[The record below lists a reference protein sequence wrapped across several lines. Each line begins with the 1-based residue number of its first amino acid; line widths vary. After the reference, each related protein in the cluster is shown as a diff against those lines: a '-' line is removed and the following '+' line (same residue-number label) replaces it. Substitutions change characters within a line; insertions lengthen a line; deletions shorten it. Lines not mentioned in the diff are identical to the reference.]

1 MRLTE
6 TRGVEN
12 IDFSLTQSRMP
23 SAGRKLKGNVM
34 HVRFWGTRGSIP
46 TPGHRTA
53 IYGGNT
59 SCVEIRTNDGTT
71 IVLDCGTGIRVLGL
85 DMLRRPGPHRIH
97 LLIGHTHWDHIQG
110 FPFFTPAFLPGSE
123 LNIYGSAAFQRSL
136 EESLSGQMQYSYFPV
151 KLHDLAS
158 RIHYTELEE
167 GFFRIGEILVETQ
180 YLNHTAPTIAY
191 RISTDGATVAYVTDH
206 EPFWNSPGPVFHHP
220 GDQRHIEFLKG
231 ADLVIHDAQ
240 YTSEEYRT
248 KLGWGHSPTDYVS
261 DIAMVAGVARLAL
274 FHHDPTHDD
283 EAIKR
288 IEDMQRGRVAAAG
301 SSLDVFA
308 AAEGMEFELA
318 GKGWGKTILEVSALE
333 RRPIAGGRVMIVTGH
348 HADVSA
354 LEQVL
359 PDDGLILTPFLDGQS
374 ALEAAITSSP
384 DLVIINAKLSDG
396 DGGSFI
402 QPLRNRLEKPDL
414 PIIVLTEGRDGTETL
429 YSAESIATDYLARPF
444 SPPMLRTRVRAWLAR
459 TIGAT
464 GTPVEV
470 ILPARSPEVHEVEDN
485 DEAAS
490 QNLSEV
496 LETIPLFAALTP
508 EQRSRLIERA
518 AEQTYGPGHV
528 IIRQDDPGGTAYA
541 IIFGRVRVLESV
553 PESPVEMFLGE
564 LGTGEIFGEL
574 GVLRERPRSAS
585 VVTLE
590 RTRCLAIPAVDFLQ
604 MLHASK
610 DMAMAL
616 LRILAGRLYDAD
628 RLLARHAPDP
638 LTGLPGRRAFHELY
652 RRLTAGSKRR
662 GSGVLL
668 LVLDVQHLKEIN
680 DRFGYTVGDDVLRTV
695 ADALIESSRST
706 DLVARYGGDE
716 FTVLLIEAGEKD
728 AEVVVNRVQQKLRQL
743 AVYRNLPLTVEIR
756 IGYAVSENPP
766 DTADELLR
774 LADEHMQGKRSSLP
788 K

>member
-1 MRLTE
+1 
-6 TRGVEN
+6 
-12 IDFSLTQSRMP
+12 
-23 SAGRKLKGNVM
+23 M

-46 TPGHRTA
+46 TPGQRTA

-59 SCVEIRTNDGTT
+59 SCVELRTKDGTT
-71 IVLDCGTGIRVLGL
+71 LVLDCGTGIRVLGL

-110 FPFFTPAFLPGSE
+110 FPFFTPAFLPGTE

-136 EESLSGQMQYSYFPV
+136 EDSLSGQMQYSYFPV
-151 KLHDLAS
+151 KLQDLAS

-167 GFFRIGEILVETQ
+167 GFFRIGDILVETQ

-191 RISTDGATVAYVTDH
+191 RISSDNATIAYITDH
-206 EPFWNSPGPVFHHP
+206 EPFWNSPGPAFHHP

-248 KLGWGHSPTDYVS
+248 KVGWGHSPTDYVT
-261 DIAMVAGVARLAL
+261 DVALAANVGRLAL

-288 IEDMQRGRVAAAG
+288 MEETQRARAAAAG
-301 SSLDVFA
+301 SNLDVFA
-308 AAEGMEFELA
+308 AAEGMDFEVS
-318 GKGWGKTILEVSALE
+318 GQGWGKTILEVSALD

-348 HADVSA
+348 QSDVSA
-354 LEQVL
+354 LEPIL
-359 PDDGLILTPFLDGQS
+359 PDDGLLLTTATGGKV
-374 ALEAAITSSP
+374 ALEAAATTLP
-384 DLVIINAKLSDG
+384 DLVIINAKLRDG
-396 DGGSFI
+396 DGASFI
-402 QPLRNRLEKPDL
+402 QPLRNLLRKPDL
-414 PIIVLTEGRDGTETL
+414 PVILLTEGRDGAETL
-429 YSAESIATDYLARPF
+429 YSAESVATDYLARPF
-444 SPPMLRTRVRAWLAR
+444 SPPMLRTRLRAWLAR

-464 GTPVEV
+464 GTPIEV
-470 ILPARSPEVHEVEDN
+470 TPRMRGSDIQEPAVEDAEFTVGIPDLIASMPIFSALN
-485 DEAAS
+485 PDQQTWILDRAKDEVFPA
-490 QNLSEV
+490 
-496 LETIPLFAALTP
+496 
-508 EQRSRLIERA
+508 
-518 AEQTYGPGHV
+518 GHI
-528 IIRQDDPGGTAYA
+528 IIRQDEPGGVAYA
-541 IIFGRVRVLESV
+541 LLAGRVRVLESV
-553 PESPVEMFLGE
+553 PDSPVEMFLGE
-564 LGTGEIFGEL
+564 LGAGEIFGEL

-590 RTRCLAIPAVDFLQ
+590 RTRVLAIPADDFLE
-604 MLHASK
+604 MLRTSRE
-610 DMAMAL
+610 MSMAL

-662 GSGVLL
+662 GTSVLL
-668 LVLDVQHLKEIN
+668 LVLDVLHLKDIN
-680 DRFGYTVGDDVLRTV
+680 DRFGYSVGDDVLRTV

-716 FTVLLIEAGEKD
+716 FTVLLIEAAAKD
-728 AEVVVNRVQQKLRQL
+728 VAVVVNRVQQKLRQL
-743 AVYRNLPLTVEIR
+743 AVYRNLPLTVECR

-766 DTADELLR
+766 ETADELLR
-774 LADEHMQGKRSSLP
+774 LADEDMQGKRSGQP